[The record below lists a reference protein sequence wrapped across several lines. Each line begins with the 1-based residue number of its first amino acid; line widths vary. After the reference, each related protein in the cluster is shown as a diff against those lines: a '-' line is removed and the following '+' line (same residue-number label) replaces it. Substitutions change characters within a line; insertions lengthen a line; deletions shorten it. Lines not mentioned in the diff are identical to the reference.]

1 MTSRKNQ
8 DKEGRKPAGESE
20 ASVNPKR
27 RRLIKGL
34 AAATPGIFTLHSG
47 AAQAMLSSRQCT
59 AKNQQD
65 FDGKLKYASEDRYVG
80 KNEPYDDNFVR
91 LAEQDGIYVVREINS
106 TLKEEWL
113 VSVIDEEGGYHHIE
127 ANHDDKPASGAT
139 WNDVLLRDKEW
150 LPTDDSGAGV
160 PGSPLKLKHPDSG
173 QVYTQRFDKSKTIR
187 LFACVDD
194 DGNLFSAYPR
204 ECDAQGFAP
213 PSGSCWASIGTST
226 MNHWWG

>member
-8 DKEGRKPAGESE
+8 DKEGIKPAGESE

-47 AAQAMLSSRQCT
+47 AAQAILSSRQCT
-59 AKNQQD
+59 AMDQETFKGLQP
-65 FDGKLKYASEDRYVG
+65 FAGEEREVDG
-80 KNEPYDDNFVR
+80 FVR
-91 LAEQDGIYVVREINS
+91 LAEQDAIYVVRETQS
-106 TLKEEWL
+106 TLKEKWL
-113 VSVIDEEGGYHHIE
+113 VSVLDMGGEMHYIE
-127 ANHDDKPASGAT
+127 ATQEGVPSSGVT
-139 WNDVLLRDKEW
+139 WKEVLNGKEW
-150 LPTDDSGAGV
+150 RVAEGSGAGL
-160 PGSPLKLKHPDSG
+160 PGSPLKLYPPGNST
-173 QVYTQRFDKSKTIR
+173 QVYTQKFDETKTMYF
-187 LFACVDD
+187 FACVDD
-194 DGNLFSAYPR
+194 EGNLFSAYPQ